1 MALDPVVQIN
11 VLNLVAYHLLFTT
24 VYSNYVQPNVRIHLA
39 SILIFQVFFVPVGG
53 LCCRPKYWANIIHRF
68 DDQNSLTC
76 KCMENWALFERLT
89 HSQRSALSA
98 CTRAPRGCAQHRAL
112 ESQRFFC
119 PVQGCVYKHR
129 SAPGLTLE
137 KISVSRGE
145 AQPFGEFT
153 QLSACCWACQCCVW
167 YADLENEDISVKLI
181 DERVKSCS
189 CN

>member
-1 MALDPVVQIN
+1 MNSVSDIYLFSSLSFSVYYSVFKSRMCNLTFEFILHLYSFFRCVLFFFIPVE
-11 VLNLVAYHLLFTT
+11 
-24 VYSNYVQPNVRIHLA
+24 
-39 SILIFQVFFVPVGG
+39 G
-53 LCCRPKYWANIIHRF
+53 LCCRPKYWASIIHRF
-68 DDQNSLTC
+68 DDQNSLTS
-76 KCMENWALFERLT
+76 KCIENWALFERLT

-129 SAPGLTLE
+129 SAPGLTFE

-153 QLSACCWACQCCVW
+153 QLSACC
-167 YADLENEDISVKLI
+167 
-181 DERVKSCS
+181 
-189 CN
+189 

>member
-1 MALDPVVQIN
+1 MLCIFKFRIC
-11 VLNLVAYHLLFTT
+11 NLTFEFILHLH
-24 VYSNYVQPNVRIHLA
+24 S
-39 SILIFQVFFVPVGG
+39 FFVLFYPPVEV
-53 LCCRPKYWANIIHRF
+53 LCCRPKYWANIIHRYN
-68 DDQNSLTC
+68 DQNSLTS
-76 KCMENWALFERLT
+76 KCIENWALFERLT

-129 SAPGLTLE
+129 SAPGLTFE

-153 QLSACCWACQCCVW
+153 QLSACC
-167 YADLENEDISVKLI
+167 
-181 DERVKSCS
+181 
-189 CN
+189 